1 MQEKTENKIKKLLI
15 ENNED
20 FSQKLSELNT
30 QIKIRRQQMANI
42 IKEIVEDRENFVKE
56 NVPSWY
62 KDPCFVI
69 VHYKEKEKTY
79 VQREGYMIDS
89 NANWIQRETDV
100 LFLSGFEID
109 EECGLLIPILNQ
121 TDWRN
126 GKYVPNKKECN
137 MFTSKDD
144 YIIEYFE
151 II

>member
-1 MQEKTENKIKKLLI
+1 MQEKTENKTKNLLI

-20 FSQKLSELNT
+20 FSKKLSELNI
-30 QIKIRRQQMANI
+30 QNNIRRQQMANI
-42 IKEIVEDRENFVKE
+42 IKEMVDDRENFVKA
-56 NVPSWY
+56 NIPSWY

-79 VQREGYMIDS
+79 VHNMIDS
-89 NANWIQRETDV
+89 NAIWIQRETDV

-109 EECGLLIPILNQ
+109 EDEGLLIPMLNQ
-121 TDWRN
+121 TDWMN

-151 II
+151 IV